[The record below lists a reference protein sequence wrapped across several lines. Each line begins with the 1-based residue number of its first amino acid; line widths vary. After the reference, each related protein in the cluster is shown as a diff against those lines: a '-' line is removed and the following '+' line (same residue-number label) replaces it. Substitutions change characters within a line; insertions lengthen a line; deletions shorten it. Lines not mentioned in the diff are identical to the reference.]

1 MMKKQFLA
9 LFLLLALALVAQDDC
24 IPKQPDRLVND
35 YTGETLNRQ
44 QINRLEQKL
53 RAYNDTTSTQIAVV
67 IMPNTCGEE
76 IKFFT
81 AQLGEKWKVGQSGAD
96 NGCVMLL
103 SMENR
108 KIAIQNGY
116 GLEATLTDA
125 MSRRIIEQ
133 VILPEFKQGD
143 FYSGIDK
150 GTTAI
155 IQLLA
160 GQFEGDGGS
169 DSTIKRNLPIGAII
183 FLIILFFIIF
193 NRGGRGGR
201 GGYRGGGGYWIG
213 GFGAGRIGGGGG
225 FGGGGGGGFGGF
237 GGGSF
242 GGGGASGS
250 W

>member
-1 MMKKQFLA
+1 MKKHLLAIFLFLSLA
-9 LFLLLALALVAQDDC
+9 LFAQDDC
-24 IPKQPDRLVND
+24 IPKRPDKLVND
-35 YTGETLNRQ
+35 YTGSTLNRQ
-44 QINRLEQKL
+44 QLNALEQKL
-53 RAYNDTTSTQIAVV
+53 IAYNDTTSTQIAVV
-67 IMPNTCGEE
+67 IMPNICGDE
-76 IKFFT
+76 INFFT
-81 AQLGEKWKVGQSGAD
+81 AQLGEKWQVGQAGSD

-103 SMENR
+103 NMEDR
-108 KIAIQNGY
+108 EIAIQNGY

-133 VILPEFKQGD
+133 VILPEFRQGD
-143 FYSGIDK
+143 YYTGIDK

-160 GQFEGDGGS
+160 GQFEGNGGGR
-169 DSTIKRNLPIGAII
+169 KVNRNLPFGAII

-213 GFGAGRIGGGGG
+213 GFGGGHTGGGGG
-225 FGGGGGGGFGGF
+225 FSGGGGFGGF

>member
-1 MMKKQFLA
+1 MKYKLLAFLLVLTTA
-9 LFLLLALALVAQDDC
+9 LFAQNDC
-24 IPKQPDRLVND
+24 IPERPNRLVND
-35 YTGETLNRQ
+35 YTNTLSGGQIQ
-44 QINRLEQKL
+44 QLEQKL
-53 RAYNDTTSTQIAVV
+53 VAYNDTTSTQITVV
-67 IMPNTCGEE
+67 IMQNICGDE
-76 IKFFT
+76 INYFT
-81 AQLGEKWKVGQSGAD
+81 AQLGEKWGVGQQGAD

-103 SMENR
+103 SMDDR
-108 KIAIQNGY
+108 QIAIQNGY

-133 VILPEFKQGD
+133 VILPEFRKD
-143 FYSGIDK
+143 DYYSGLDK

-160 GQFEGDGGS
+160 GQFEGDGGNRKV
-169 DSTIKRNLPIGAII
+169 KRGLPFGAIFFFVI
-183 FLIILFFIIF
+183 LLIIIMS
-193 NRGGRGGR
+193 RGGGRGGR

-213 GFGAGRIGGGGG
+213 GFGGGHMGGGGG
-225 FGGGGGGGFGGF
+225 FSGGGGFGGF

>member
-1 MMKKQFLA
+1 
-9 LFLLLALALVAQDDC
+9 
-24 IPKQPDRLVND
+24 
-35 YTGETLNRQ
+35 
-44 QINRLEQKL
+44 
-53 RAYNDTTSTQIAVV
+53 VV
-67 IMPNTCGEE
+67 IMQNICGDE
-76 IKFFT
+76 INYFA
-81 AQLGEKWKVGQSGAD
+81 AQLGEKWGVGKQGAD
-96 NGCVMLL
+96 NGCVVLL
-103 SMENR
+103 SMDDR

-133 VILPEFKQGD
+133 VILPEFRNYD
-143 FYSGIDK
+143 YYSGLDK

-160 GQFEGDGGS
+160 GQFEGDGGNRKV
-169 DSTIKRNLPIGAII
+169 KRGLPFGAIFFFVI
-183 FLIILFFIIF
+183 LLIIIMS
-193 NRGGRGGR
+193 RGGGRGGR

-213 GFGAGRIGGGGG
+213 GFGGGHTGGGGG
-225 FGGGGGGGFGGF
+225 FSGGGGFGGF